1 MKKKDLNTNNLSLY
15 QALNQEDKEKVNSF
29 FEFLSKKFTNKLII
43 NAYINFYIE
52 NINKH
57 TCKNNNEADYHVI
70 KKQKDKLIN
79 YITNMKQIDLQKY
92 NFSGIWE
99 VISFGLVLMYIVNLA
114 NKTFVINPFIDNL
127 VAAVF
132 LAIALRCL
140 MIRINVIKT
149 YQLNFKYMT
158 IEIITLVLCF
168 FLKLITRQVID
179 ITFLLLV
186 IMYLFTKKQVTK
198 QMNQLEIKI

>member
-43 NAYINFYIE
+43 NAYINFYTE

-132 LAIALRCL
+132 LAITLRCL

-149 YQLNFKYMT
+149 YHLNFKYMT

>member
-132 LAIALRCL
+132 LAITLRCL

-149 YQLNFKYMT
+149 YHLNFKYMT

>member
-132 LAIALRCL
+132 LAITLRCL

-149 YQLNFKYMT
+149 YHLNFKYMT

-198 QMNQLEIKI
+198 QMNQFEIKI